1 MMERLTK
8 GQVIK
13 MTSGKECR
21 VLKELGEGGQ
31 GYIYKVRYEGKDM
44 ALKWYKMD
52 KIADKGKF
60 YRNLQNNIKKGAP
73 TKAFVWPVEL
83 TVPIDGG
90 FGYLMDLIPDGY
102 AEFKH
107 YLLADVHFSGIKA
120 LINAALGLIDGFEKL
135 HNAGFSY
142 QDLND
147 GNFSIHPETGDVLIC
162 DNDNVSA
169 NGIDNS
175 SVYGTPRFMAPEI
188 VMGQAK
194 PSRNTDLYSLAVLL
208 FYMFMMGH
216 PLEGKLEAEIKCMDI
231 HAMNKLYGKNPIFIY
246 DPNDKS
252 NRPVKGYQDNVIIYW
267 ELYPQVIRDLFIKSF
282 TVGLTAPNKRVTEKE
297 WLEAFANLLSGI
309 VLCPKCGAEVF
320 FDAQKHDNGI
330 AQTCWNCKSIVPM
343 PATLIVGKSR
353 VLLQKDAKL
362 YAHHIYGNFDMNT
375 VVGSVVQNPK
385 NPNLWGIRN
394 ESTENWTYIKPDG
407 MQIPVAIGKSAAI
420 AKDVRIDFGQMTG
433 EFK

>member
-162 DNDNVSA
+162 DNDNVSEY
-169 NGIDNS
+169 GDNS
-175 SVYGTPRFMAPEI
+175 GIAGKCVIWHRKWFGMRQSRAFIQTVSLWLLCCRKCSLLSIHWKGKELFPSIRVCVKTTKSNVMAFIRFLHGIRWTHA
-188 VMGQAK
+188 
-194 PSRNTDLYSLAVLL
+194 TDLCVES
-208 FYMFMMGH
+208 
-216 PLEGKLEAEIKCMDI
+216 
-231 HAMNKLYGKNPIFIY
+231 
-246 DPNDKS
+246 
-252 NRPVKGYQDNVIIYW
+252 
-267 ELYPQVIRDLFIKSF
+267 IRM
-282 TVGLTAPNKRVTEKE
+282 R
-297 WLEAFANLLSGI
+297 
-309 VLCPKCGAEVF
+309 
-320 FDAQKHDNGI
+320 
-330 AQTCWNCKSIVPM
+330 
-343 PATLIVGKSR
+343 
-353 VLLQKDAKL
+353 
-362 YAHHIYGNFDMNT
+362 
-375 VVGSVVQNPK
+375 
-385 NPNLWGIRN
+385 
-394 ESTENWTYIKPDG
+394 
-407 MQIPVAIGKSAAI
+407 
-420 AKDVRIDFGQMTG
+420 
-433 EFK
+433 